1 MHNSRLC
8 GNNEVVGECFAD
20 LLVAGV
26 VIVELKAMKKLLERH
41 IYRDALL
48 RNSFLEKPKTP
59 PSLFLVTG
67 VWQIFRMP
75 TSWGRQQ

>member
-1 MHNSRLC
+1 M
-8 GNNEVVGECFAD
+8 GECFAD

-59 PSLFLVTG
+59 PSLFLVK
-67 VWQIFRMP
+67 
-75 TSWGRQQ
+75 